1 MLIRLLYMHLLGYVS
16 ITVEGFFAERFIN
29 MCLAQDIFLWDIRRE
44 KNTYIKV
51 KISSKDFRKIR
62 KIARKTKCR
71 VAIET
76 KKGVPFFIFNYRK
89 RKLFVIVTILMFI
102 GVYGTTRF
110 IWNIDIEGNEKIK
123 DDEILQILK
132 EEGIEVGKLKS
143 KIERDSIISDIRLK
157 REDIAWIGIKFKGTN
172 AIVEIVEAKEKPEI
186 LDESQVCN
194 IVAKESAVISKIV
207 VQNGTARVNVGD
219 TVNVGDLLV
228 EGVMEGKY
236 TGLRKVN
243 AEATIYG
250 KISYQKSKKESLI
263 QEIEKSTGKEEKK
276 IEINLNNFK
285 IILPKGVSNFENY
298 DTIKTNKKIKLFSN
312 FYLPI
317 SITKIRLIEKEKEYI
332 NYSQEEIID
341 KMKNELVEELKEE
354 HSLQNKE
361 IEELLETNIENG
373 IVEVKV
379 TCVVQEEIGTKENL

>member
-29 MCLAQDIFLWDIRRE
+29 MCLAQDIFFWDIRRE

-76 KKGVPFFIFNYRK
+76 KKGIPFFIFNYRK

-219 TVNVGDLLV
+219 TVNAGDLLV

>member
-1 MLIRLLYMHLLGYVS
+1 
-16 ITVEGFFAERFIN
+16 
-29 MCLAQDIFLWDIRRE
+29 
-44 KNTYIKV
+44 
-51 KISSKDFRKIR
+51 
-62 KIARKTKCR
+62 
-71 VAIET
+71 
-76 KKGVPFFIFNYRK
+76 
-89 RKLFVIVTILMFI
+89 MFI

-276 IEINLNNFK
+276 IEI
-285 IILPKGVSNFENY
+285 I
-298 DTIKTNKKIKLFSN
+298 
-312 FYLPI
+312 
-317 SITKIRLIEKEKEYI
+317 
-332 NYSQEEIID
+332 
-341 KMKNELVEELKEE
+341 
-354 HSLQNKE
+354 
-361 IEELLETNIENG
+361 
-373 IVEVKV
+373 
-379 TCVVQEEIGTKENL
+379 